1 MTNAESFRSI
11 EMRSATRKRHS
22 EATRDCI
29 LAAAR
34 EVLAQDGKEGL
45 SVTQVA
51 RRAGVNRTTAYGF
64 FPTREHLIEA
74 VGAFWV
80 SDELCRAVFG
90 LNAQGRHISV
100 EQVTER
106 LVRFAMENPELG
118 RIWLFELLSSQRPAK
133 DRFWRQYLSHLQE
146 FAKSDLARPGLDAE
160 VQSVLML
167 AATFLWPLWVHP
179 RATAEARREMAER
192 FVREVR
198 RNAVHGNVRPEK
210 YPDLDSQVSKSNE
223 DS

>member
-1 MTNAESFRSI
+1 MSSV
-11 EMRSATRKRHS
+11 SRKRDP
-22 EATRDCI
+22 EATRECI

-51 RRAGVNRTTAYGF
+51 RRAGVNRGTAYGF

-90 LNAQGRHISV
+90 LNPQSGRASV

-106 LVRFAMENPELG
+106 LVRFAMDNPELG
-118 RIWLFELLSSQRPAK
+118 RIWLFELLSSQQPAN

-146 FAKSDLARPGLDAE
+146 FAKTDLAQPGLDAE
-160 VQSVLML
+160 VQSVLIL
-167 AATFLWPLWVHP
+167 AATFLWPLWTHP
-179 RATAEARREMAER
+179 RAPTDARQEMAER
-192 FVREVR
+192 FVREIL
-198 RNAVHGNVRPEK
+198 RNALHGNLRREK
-210 YPDLDSQVSKSNE
+210 CPDLDARVSKAIKRR
-223 DS
+223 

>member
-1 MTNAESFRSI
+1 M
-11 EMRSATRKRHS
+11 SAASRKRDP
-22 EATRDCI
+22 EATRESI

-51 RRAGVNRTTAYGF
+51 RRAGVNRGTAYGF

-90 LNAQGRHISV
+90 LNSQSRRVSV
-100 EQVTER
+100 PQIMER
-106 LVRFAMENPELG
+106 LVRFAMDHPELG
-118 RIWLFELLSSQRPAK
+118 RIWLFELLSSQQPAN

-146 FAKSDLARPGLDAE
+146 FAKTDLAQPGLDVE
-160 VQSVLML
+160 VQAVLIL
-167 AATFLWPLWVHP
+167 AATFLWPLWTHP
-179 RATAEARREMAER
+179 RASTEVRQEMAER
-192 FVREVR
+192 FLREIL
-198 RNAVHGNVRPEK
+198 RNARHGNLRPK
-210 YPDLDSQVSKSNE
+210 Q
-223 DS
+223 